1 MNKHFNYNL
10 YDISQPSEKRGDLRK
25 VANLRDGK
33 NEDVRCVLCRGTKGY
48 CGKDRC
54 PVLVKY
60 YANYRVAKL
69 VDVLELAGSTP
80 PSVFVGRFG
89 YPKVEI
95 GPLVPP
101 ILGDTSILDAPE
113 HWLGKGFSID
123 EIVSFRTQLVRGKI
137 SAEIYNVENGG
148 RLIDITRELAL
159 AEKPIDLEVS
169 FTKKPSGNIFLDD
182 DAPPFGPSAKIA
194 SLSSSNIKIDF
205 RIGKTMS
212 DKDLNAKDA
221 ILYLYR
227 NGTNLST
234 IQRAFSVGAF
244 GEKKKRRFVP
254 TRWSITAVDSML
266 GIELLAKTKTY
277 PIINEYRVYESL
289 SIDNRFVV
297 ILLPRC
303 WSYELVEAWYPKTT
317 WNPFGNSIVIFSDH
331 EGYNGRKTYAK
342 IGGCYYAARLAVN
355 ELLERERKQASCVV
369 LRETYP
375 GHILPLGVW
384 NVRENVRRALSGSYI
399 KFPSLK
405 DTLEYV
411 STRLKIGMDR
421 WIKNSALLHQSLSQ
435 KKIDEY
441 F

>member
-1 MNKHFNYNL
+1 MNNQINSDLFEPMDTVGIIIENMKE
-10 YDISQPSEKRGDLRK
+10 ISNQ
-25 VANLRDGK
+25 K
-33 NEDVRCVLCRGTKGY
+33 NENIRCALCRGTKGY

-54 PVLVKY
+54 PILVKY
-60 YANYRVAKL
+60 YANYRVAKIF
-69 VDVLELAGSTP
+69 DVLELAGSTP

-89 YPKVEI
+89 YPKIEL

-113 HWLGKGFSID
+113 HWLGKGYSID
-123 EIVSFRTQLVRGKI
+123 DIVSFRTQLVRGKI
-137 SAEIYNVENGG
+137 TANVYDVENGG
-148 RLIDITRELAL
+148 KLIDITREVAL
-159 AEKPIDLEVS
+159 AARPIDLEVS

-182 DAPPFGPSAKIA
+182 EAAPFGPSAEIA
-194 SLSSSNIKIDF
+194 NLSSGNVKIDF
-205 RIGKTMS
+205 RIEKTMS
-212 DKDLNAKDA
+212 DRDLNAKDA
-221 ILYLYR
+221 ILYLYQ

-234 IQRAFSVGAF
+234 IQRAFSIGAF

-254 TRWSITAVDSML
+254 TRWSITAVDSIL
-266 GIELLAKTKTY
+266 GLELLAKTKTY

-289 SIDNRFVV
+289 TIDNRFIV
-297 ILLPRC
+297 ILLPSC

-317 WNPFGNSIVIFSDH
+317 WNAFGNSIVIFSDH

-355 ELLERERKQASCVV
+355 ELLEREKRQAACIV

-384 NVRENVRRALSGSYI
+384 NVRENVRRALSGSYM
-399 KFPSLK
+399 KFQNLK
-405 DTLEYV
+405 DTLNYI
-411 STRLKIGMDR
+411 STRLKIGIER
-421 WIKNSALLHQSLSQ
+421 WVKNSALLHEAISQ